1 MKKLSVFFL
10 IILMAI
16 SFMLVSCDGSD
27 NNSSNGSGGN
37 TCSHTSLSGTSVVKD
52 ATCTEA
58 GIIGGTCSNCGSY
71 ATRSF
76 AAYGHN
82 IVDGMCTVCGEGE
95 Q

>member
-16 SFMLVSCDGSD
+16 SFTLVSCDGND

-52 ATCTEA
+52 ATCTEE
-58 GIIGGTCSNCGSY
+58 GLIGGTCSSCGSY
-71 ATRSF
+71 ATQSF
-76 AAYGHN
+76 NAYGHN
-82 IVDGMCTVCGEGE
+82 TVDGTCTVCGEAE
-95 Q
+95 

>member
-16 SFMLVSCDGSD
+16 SFTLASCDGND

-52 ATCTEA
+52 ATCTEE

-71 ATRSF
+71 ATQSF

-82 IVDGMCTVCGEGE
+82 IVDGTCTVCGEAE
-95 Q
+95 